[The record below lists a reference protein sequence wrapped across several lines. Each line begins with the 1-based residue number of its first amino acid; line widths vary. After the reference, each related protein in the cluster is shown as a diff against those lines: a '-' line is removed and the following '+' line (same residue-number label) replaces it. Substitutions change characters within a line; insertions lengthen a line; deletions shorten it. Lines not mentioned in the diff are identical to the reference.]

1 MFCFIVA
8 SSFVNWEPKYL
19 SDDEYAELQQFLLAQ
34 PLAGDLVSGSGGVRK
49 LRWKMRGRGKS
60 GGVRVIYYV
69 HFEPNEFWMLTIY
82 AKTRHENVPSHI
94 LKKLKEIFENE

>member
-1 MFCFIVA
+1 MFTFIET
-8 SSFVNWEPKYL
+8 SSFEN
-19 SDDEYAELQQFLLAQ
+19 LLAQ

-69 HFEPNEFWMLTIY
+69 RFEPNEFWMLTIY